1 MRDDFEIFVEGPADK
16 RFIEQLIEHIWSVN
30 VNDDCVISAGGY
42 TNLMSEDKETVY
54 VNLMKRTSDDGGV
67 NLVVFDADNDCGAR
81 RQELIDLKER
91 NGVDF
96 ELFLLPD
103 NIGGGALEDLLE
115 RIINPENQAVMDC
128 WSGYEESLRGVDLPW
143 RNGNPLT
150 IPAKKT
156 KIYAY
161 LEVLLGASKSEKKK
175 IKEPNRIYT
184 DRNHWDLDAAALS
197 GLVEFLK
204 RHLD

>member
-1 MRDDFEIFVEGPADK
+1 MRDDFKIFVEGPADK

-184 DRNHWDLDAAALS
+184 DRHHWDLDAAALS

>member
-1 MRDDFEIFVEGPADK
+1 MRDDFKIFVEGPADK